1 MMPTDV
7 DQLKNILRNSVKQVS
22 GMAPG
27 KRFSEAQI
35 DLLSKYFEIVLK
47 WNARLHLTTLTQ
59 PQDFFDRHILE
70 SSFSESL
77 FLPSV
82 NQVWDIGSGLGVPGI
97 IVAIIRPDLV
107 VHLVESGQ
115 NRSLFLEEAA
125 AHLRLSNVMVIESRF
140 ESIERIPEQSC
151 LTARAIE
158 GMEKLLPE
166 IIRSGSEAAQILIFG
181 SKNLEEKARGFL
193 SDQRQIESF
202 LIPGSNRRYII
213 NIFRST

>member
-1 MMPTDV
+1 MMPADV
-7 DQLKNILRNSVKQVS
+7 DQLKNILRNSGKQTS
-22 GMAPG
+22 GSVAG
-27 KRFSEAQI
+27 KRFSEAEI

-97 IVAIIRPDLV
+97 VVAILRPDLA
-107 VHLVESGQ
+107 VHLVEAGR

-125 AHLRLSNVMVIESRF
+125 AHLRLSNVKVIESRF
-140 ESIERIPEQSC
+140 ESIKSIPAESC

-166 IIRSGSEAAQILIFG
+166 IINSGSEAAQILIFG
-181 SKNLEEKARGFL
+181 AKNLEEKARGL
-193 SDQRQIESF
+193 LDDQRQIESF